1 VRAVDPDERDQK
13 IMEVVIDYYKTLE
26 KIYVI
31 HVKRVE
37 IENSH
42 KDIRPEYLSKFYMNI
57 EKQLNELLYEN
68 SELVPNQIPAFKM
81 HVRKFFQREFFHNSH
96 FFLALLYKE

>member
-1 VRAVDPDERDQK
+1 
-13 IMEVVIDYYKTLE
+13 MSVVVDYYKTLE

-37 IENSH
+37 IENCH
-42 KDIRPEYLSKFYMNI
+42 KEIRPDYLSKFYMNI

-68 SELVPNQIPAFKM
+68 SELAQNQIIHFKL
-81 HVRKFFQREFFHNSH
+81 HVRKFFQREFFHNTH